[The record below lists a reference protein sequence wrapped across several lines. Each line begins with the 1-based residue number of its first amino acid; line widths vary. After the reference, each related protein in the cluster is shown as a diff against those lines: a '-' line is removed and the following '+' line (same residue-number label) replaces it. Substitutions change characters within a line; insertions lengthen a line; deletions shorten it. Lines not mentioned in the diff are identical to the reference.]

1 MLKKILLGCGIASSV
16 LYVAIDVVGSLRY
29 EAYSYWDQSFSEL
42 LADDSA
48 VRGFMV
54 GLLALPYAVLV
65 TAFGIGV
72 WSAAGPRRN
81 ARITGGLL
89 VAYAVVGF
97 AGGVLFRTETREV
110 LAAGEGDARAGLH
123 VAATLAQSVFLLAA
137 MGFGATLLGRRFRR
151 YTYATILVLLVFGGL
166 VGTRAGDVEANNPT
180 PWLGLIERV
189 NIYAT
194 MLWIAVLAIALLR
207 TQGAIAAG
215 QPSPDI
221 ATARS

>member
-1 MLKKILLGCGIASSV
+1 M
-16 LYVAIDVVGSLRY
+16 
-29 EAYSYWDQSFSEL
+29 
-42 LADDSA
+42 
-48 VRGFMV
+48 
-54 GLLALPYAVLV
+54 

-72 WSAAGPRRN
+72 WSAAGPRRS

-123 VAATLAQSVFLLAA
+123 VAATLAQSVFILAA
-137 MGFGATLLGRRFRR
+137 MGFGATLLGRRFRQ
-151 YTYATILVLLVFGGL
+151 YTYATILVLLAFGGL

-207 TQGAIAAG
+207 TQGAIAAR